1 MLKSIVIDNYFED
14 INEVYNHVK
23 SIKTFDSKNYPNDS
37 NVNTAKID
45 WPGYRSNQLAG
56 KDDWLLEKFS
66 QGFRKHL
73 TGLITGQFQLHMFS
87 HLRLDKHNETD
98 FIHKDSPHM
107 YSMLVY
113 LSPTNLNSGTDL
125 YNENDEMI
133 TSFKFV
139 QNRAVL
145 FSSSYKHR
153 AINNHGT
160 DVNNGRL
167 TLNIFMDK

>member
-1 MLKSIVIDNYFED
+1 MLKSIVIDNFFED
-14 INEVYNHVK
+14 INEIYNYVK
-23 SIKTFDSKNYPNDS
+23 TLETFNSKNYPNDPK
-37 NVNTAKID
+37 VNTAKID

-56 KDDWLLEKFS
+56 KDVWLTNKF
-66 QGFRKHL
+66 GNAFRKHL

-87 HLRLDKHNETD
+87 HLRLDEHNEAD
-98 FIHKDSPHM
+98 FIHNDSPHI

-113 LSPTNLNSGTDL
+113 LSPTNLNSGTNL

-145 FSSSYKHR
+145 FSSSYKHK

-160 DVNNGRL
+160 DVNDGRL

>member
-1 MLKSIVIDNYFED
+1 MLKSIVIDNFFED
-14 INEVYNHVK
+14 INEIYNYVK
-23 SIKTFDSKNYPNDS
+23 TLETFNSKNYPNDPK
-37 NVNTAKID
+37 VNTAKID

-56 KDDWLLEKFS
+56 EDLWLTNKF
-66 QGFRKHL
+66 GNAFRKHL

-87 HLRLDKHNETD
+87 HLRLDEHNEAD
-98 FIHKDSPHM
+98 FIHNDSPHI

-113 LSPTNLNSGTDL
+113 LSPTNLNSGTNL

-145 FSSSYKHR
+145 FSSSYKHK

-160 DVNNGRL
+160 DVNDGRL